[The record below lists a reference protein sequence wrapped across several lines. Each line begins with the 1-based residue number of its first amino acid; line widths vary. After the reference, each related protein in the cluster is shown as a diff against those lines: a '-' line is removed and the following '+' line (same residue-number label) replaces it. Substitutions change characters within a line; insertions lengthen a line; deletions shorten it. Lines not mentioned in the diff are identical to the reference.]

1 MAAILVWC
9 CAFSTPVLAVSVMDP
24 FNVVGTF
31 DGGTIQAGKNVS
43 YGEDPRHVLDVYVPE
58 KIKEPAP
65 VVVFIYGG
73 AWKQGTKQDY
83 VYVGHALAARGF
95 VTVVPDYRLVPETQ
109 YPGFLN
115 DNARA
120 VKWVQD
126 NIVKLGGDPNRIF
139 LAGHSAGAYNAVMLG
154 MDISY
159 LRDAGV
165 TVPIRAVAGISGP
178 YSVYPF
184 EFKELQD
191 AFGNVDNPQLTQPIN
206 MPVAEAPPMLL
217 LTGDTDLIVAPRN
230 TRLFAQKLLDNGQA
244 VVEKTYEGLGH
255 MEPVMAISTLWRWR
269 ASVLDD
275 MVTFF
280 EDQGA
285 FNPEAFGPVNLVGPV
300 DGTMETAVDAAE
312 AIAEEAVE
320 AEASDDAT
328 AEPPVPQ
335 EDVPETDAAGS

>member
-1 MAAILVWC
+1 MWC
-9 CAFSTPVLAVSVMDP
+9 GVFTAPAFALSVMDP
-24 FNVVGTF
+24 FNVAGTF
-31 DGGTIQAGKNVS
+31 DSGTAQVGKDVS
-43 YGEDPRHVLDVYVPE
+43 YGEDPRHILDVYVPE
-58 KIKEPAP
+58 KIEEPAP

-126 NIVKLGGDPNRIF
+126 NIMKLGGDPNRIF

-154 MDISY
+154 MDVSY

-165 TVPIRAVAGISGP
+165 TVPVRAVVGISGP

-184 EFKELQD
+184 EFQELQD

-230 TRLFAQKLLDNGQA
+230 TSLFAQKLLDNGQA

-275 MVTFF
+275 MVGFF

-300 DGTMETAVDAAE
+300 DGTVETAVDAAS
-312 AIAEEAVE
+312 AVAEETIE
-320 AEASDDAT
+320 AEDSDEAT

-335 EDVPETDAAGS
+335 EDVPETGDAGD